1 MTPMEK
7 YISVEGIDNAMEVA
21 RVLLK
26 NHYQVVVELDDCN
39 IYVVGYAQ
47 PQYGDLY
54 FPVNDEEV
62 EYLNF
67 MREHKNLDYAYEAK
81 PHNWKDATDIEEE

>member
-7 YISVEGIDNAMEVA
+7 YISVKGIDNAMEVA

-26 NHYQVVVELDDCN
+26 NDYQVVVELDDCD

-47 PQYGDLY
+47 PKFGNAYVELT
-54 FPVNDEEV
+54 DEEI
-62 EYLNF
+62 EYISYK
-67 MREHKNLDYAYEAK
+67 RENRNIDWAPKCL
-81 PHNWKDATDIEEE
+81 PSNWKDNPNPEE

>member
-7 YISVEGIDNAMEVA
+7 YISVKGIDNAMEVA

-26 NHYQVVVELDDCN
+26 NGYQVVVELDDCD

-47 PQYGDLY
+47 PKFGDAYVELT
-54 FPVNDEEV
+54 DEEM
-62 EYLNF
+62 EYIF
-67 MREHKNLDYAYEAK
+67 YKRENRNVDWAPECL
-81 PHNWKDATDIEEE
+81 PSNWKDNPKPDE